1 MLYSNNEFMIYFG
14 PNSAYRYTRTGR
26 IYAAEEELI
35 LFLILLC
42 FNNLSLRRPANQIS
56 VFLI

>member
-26 IYAAEEELI
+26 IYAAEEEADSI
-35 LFLILLC
+35 
-42 FNNLSLRRPANQIS
+42 FNFIML
-56 VFLI
+56 